1 MPPDRCHLHRPGNF
15 GIVSSCTYWQAVSR
29 LSKLSF
35 SPPGFVSPRRGDL
48 CRDAETCQVSGM
60 PVARHPLPSPANVY
74 RGQSPRFPRPDF
86 HRFKQGGSLT
96 EKSKESLSVSPSFV
110 RSRNGYRIESG
121 DYSIAAYWT
130 TKPASDEGITP
141 RSLRRTGQATLM
153 ASSSTGRCV
162 DRWLTLSPLGGW

>member
-1 MPPDRCHLHRPGNF
+1 MSPPDRCHLHRPGNF

-35 SPPGFVSPRRGDL
+35 SPPGFVSPRGGDF
-48 CRDAETCQVSGM
+48 CRVAETCLVSGM
-60 PVARHPLPSPANVY
+60 PVARHPLPSPANVN

-96 EKSKESLSVSPSFV
+96 EKVKRVCQCRPLSSEADS
-110 RSRNGYRIESG
+110 GHRIESG
-121 DYSIAAYWT
+121 DYSIEACWT
-130 TKPASDEGITP
+130 TKPTSDDGITP
-141 RSLRRTGQATLM
+141 RSLRRAGQATLM

-162 DRWLTLSPLGGW
+162 TGG